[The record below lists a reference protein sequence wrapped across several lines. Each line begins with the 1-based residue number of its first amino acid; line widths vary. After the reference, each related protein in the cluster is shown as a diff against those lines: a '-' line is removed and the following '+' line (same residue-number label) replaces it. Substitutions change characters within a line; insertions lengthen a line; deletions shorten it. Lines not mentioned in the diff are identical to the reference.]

1 MQCDVVDATTWR
13 AFVGRASDLSDDRE
27 SGASTR
33 PGLRCQQGVG
43 SDRSVKIELLRLTVA
58 ATKKRSVS
66 PKKLSRAIVGGL
78 RLVLDSQTDV
88 SDLDPSDVK
97 HTDARLPFFFTRRL
111 LGVQNSSWPGSLA
124 CLPRVVAPSVT
135 TQACLSFLISNRSR
149 ITLIDSGH
157 LVDSYEMRMPNT
169 GRGMHSRS
177 GRRGMKSDGV

>member
-97 HTDARLPFFFTRRL
+97 HADARLPVFSQGGCSGCKIH
-111 LGVQNSSWPGSLA
+111 LGPALSRAYLA
-124 CLPRVVAPSVT
+124 RFHPQAPPKL
-135 TQACLSFLISNRSR
+135 A
-149 ITLIDSGH
+149 
-157 LVDSYEMRMPNT
+157 
-169 GRGMHSRS
+169 
-177 GRRGMKSDGV
+177 